1 MTNIKSIPLL
11 AIVSLITACGGG
23 GSGGTDVAGALITA
37 GGTTGGGN
45 SGNTTTPTVSLSAST
60 YEIVAGDKT
69 TLTWSSSDASSCTAS
84 GSWSGSKS
92 LSGSE
97 SITLDSYGDFTFSID
112 CSGATASIDVS
123 VSDEDA
129 EGSCQ
134 NPHSAKIKQSY
145 IGNYDL
151 PIPQNSFGDD
161 HIKSIGFKDYGVE
174 WIYNNYKNR
183 GESWVSDCTQEE
195 YVKLMYRTTLRQ
207 LKEHGVETAWV
218 YNFGYWQDHQAET
231 WEINH
236 SRKHVSDW
244 QIEYIAETA
253 QDLGMNMHYAWQ
265 FLALDDENN
274 MLFPFD
280 GMVYVDMSLLKRII
294 DSHEKH
300 ILWEADRLQSLGV
313 TSMSADWN
321 AMWVCFCGL
330 EDEASS
336 NERDE
341 LKNYYMER
349 LASIISQIKGRFD
362 GEVYV
367 GEGII
372 WNDSRVFDQVDG
384 IIGSLPNLISDDEVA
399 GATVDLIE
407 ERVAE
412 YVTALYD
419 NWTCNT
425 QQPCW
430 EYTTYQLPKVIWNMF
445 AQSHA
450 NFLSTG
456 WVEDGFCTQ
465 GTYKDV
471 YYDDCMQYSVPTDFS
486 AQAIFIEGML
496 RAIDKQPWFETKGTT
511 ASTAYWLS
519 DTLIPAENQY
529 GSDCGLNFGSC
540 GREGFPNIS
549 QSVRGKPAEKII
561 KAWYTGQYEQYNP
574 EYE

>member
-92 LSGSE
+92 LSGNE

-294 DSHEKH
+294 DSHEEH

-313 TSMSADWN
+313 TSMSADWS

-384 IIGSLPNLISDDEVA
+384 VIGSLPNLISDDEVA

-419 NWTCNT
+419 DWTCNT

-511 ASTAYWLS
+511 ASAAYWLS
-519 DTLIPAENQY
+519 DTLIPDENQY

>member
-11 AIVSLITACGGG
+11 ALVSLITACGGG

-92 LSGSE
+92 LSGNE

-294 DSHEKH
+294 DSHEEH

-313 TSMSADWN
+313 TSMSADWS

-384 IIGSLPNLISDDEVA
+384 VIGSLPNLISDDEVA

-419 NWTCNT
+419 DWTCNT

-511 ASTAYWLS
+511 ASAAYWLS
-519 DTLIPAENQY
+519 DTLIPDENQY

>member
-1 MTNIKSIPLL
+1 
-11 AIVSLITACGGG
+11 
-23 GSGGTDVAGALITA
+23 
-37 GGTTGGGN
+37 
-45 SGNTTTPTVSLSAST
+45 
-60 YEIVAGDKT
+60 
-69 TLTWSSSDASSCTAS
+69 
-84 GSWSGSKS
+84 
-92 LSGSE
+92 
-97 SITLDSYGDFTFSID
+97 
-112 CSGATASIDVS
+112 
-123 VSDEDA
+123 
-129 EGSCQ
+129 
-134 NPHSAKIKQSY
+134 
-145 IGNYDL
+145 
-151 PIPQNSFGDD
+151 
-161 HIKSIGFKDYGVE
+161 
-174 WIYNNYKNR
+174 
-183 GESWVSDCTQEE
+183 
-195 YVKLMYRTTLRQ
+195 
-207 LKEHGVETAWV
+207 
-218 YNFGYWQDHQAET
+218 
-231 WEINH
+231 
-236 SRKHVSDW
+236 
-244 QIEYIAETA
+244 
-253 QDLGMNMHYAWQ
+253 MNMHYAWQ

-313 TSMSADWN
+313 TSMSADWS

-384 IIGSLPNLISDDEVA
+384 VIGSLPNLISDDEVA

-419 NWTCNT
+419 DWTCNT

-511 ASTAYWLS
+511 ASAAYWLS
-519 DTLIPAENQY
+519 DTLIPDENQY

-561 KAWYTGQYEQYNP
+561 KAWYTGQYEQYTP

>member
-280 GMVYVDMSLLKRII
+280 GMVYVDMSLLKRIM
-294 DSHEKH
+294 DSHEEH

-313 TSMSADWN
+313 TSMSADWS

-384 IIGSLPNLISDDEVA
+384 VIGSLPNLISDDEVA

-419 NWTCNT
+419 DWTCNT

-511 ASTAYWLS
+511 ASAAYWLS
-519 DTLIPAENQY
+519 DTLIPDENQY

>member
-11 AIVSLITACGGG
+11 AIVSLITACGG

-294 DSHEKH
+294 DSHEEH

-313 TSMSADWN
+313 TSMSADWS

-384 IIGSLPNLISDDEVA
+384 VIGSLPNLISDDEVA

-419 NWTCNT
+419 DWTCNT

-511 ASTAYWLS
+511 ASAAYWLS
-519 DTLIPAENQY
+519 DTLIPDENQY

>member
-1 MTNIKSIPLL
+1 MPESVPSLGIQL
-11 AIVSLITACGGG
+11 IV
-23 GSGGTDVAGALITA
+23 
-37 GGTTGGGN
+37 
-45 SGNTTTPTVSLSAST
+45 PTVSLSAST

-97 SITLDSYGDFTFSID
+97 SITLDSYGAFTFSID

-313 TSMSADWN
+313 TSMSADWS

-384 IIGSLPNLISDDEVA
+384 VIGSLPNLISDDEVA

-419 NWTCNT
+419 DWTCNT

-511 ASTAYWLS
+511 ASAAYWLS
-519 DTLIPAENQY
+519 DTLIPDENQY

>member
-1 MTNIKSIPLL
+1 
-11 AIVSLITACGGG
+11 
-23 GSGGTDVAGALITA
+23 
-37 GGTTGGGN
+37 
-45 SGNTTTPTVSLSAST
+45 
-60 YEIVAGDKT
+60 
-69 TLTWSSSDASSCTAS
+69 
-84 GSWSGSKS
+84 
-92 LSGSE
+92 
-97 SITLDSYGDFTFSID
+97 
-112 CSGATASIDVS
+112 
-123 VSDEDA
+123 
-129 EGSCQ
+129 
-134 NPHSAKIKQSY
+134 
-145 IGNYDL
+145 
-151 PIPQNSFGDD
+151 
-161 HIKSIGFKDYGVE
+161 
-174 WIYNNYKNR
+174 
-183 GESWVSDCTQEE
+183 
-195 YVKLMYRTTLRQ
+195 MYRTKLRQ

-294 DSHEKH
+294 DSHEEH

-313 TSMSADWN
+313 TSMSADWS

-384 IIGSLPNLISDDEVA
+384 VIGSLPNLISDDEVA

-419 NWTCNT
+419 DWTCNT

-511 ASTAYWLS
+511 ASAAYWLS
-519 DTLIPAENQY
+519 DTLIPDENQY